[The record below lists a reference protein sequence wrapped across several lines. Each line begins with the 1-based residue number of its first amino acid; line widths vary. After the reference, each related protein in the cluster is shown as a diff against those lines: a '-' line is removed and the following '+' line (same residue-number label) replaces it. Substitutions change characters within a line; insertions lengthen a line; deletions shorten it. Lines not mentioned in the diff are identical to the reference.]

1 MKDREQKGKSTSEG
15 TKPNSQKSTAKQGD
29 QADHKGSKS
38 SQQDKLSRSPVNKSE
53 GQNSGKDKDN
63 DKDSSQ
69 RRSNQG
75 DDDRDHKKTSGD
87 AGNKGSGKR

>member
-1 MKDREQKGKSTSEG
+1 MKDREQKGKSTSES

-38 SQQDKLSRSPVNKSE
+38 SQQDKLSRSPINKSE
-53 GQNSGKDKDN
+53 GQNSGKDKD
-63 DKDSSQ
+63 KDSSQ
-69 RRSNQG
+69 RPSKQG
-75 DDDRDHKKTSGD
+75 DDDRDNKKTSGD